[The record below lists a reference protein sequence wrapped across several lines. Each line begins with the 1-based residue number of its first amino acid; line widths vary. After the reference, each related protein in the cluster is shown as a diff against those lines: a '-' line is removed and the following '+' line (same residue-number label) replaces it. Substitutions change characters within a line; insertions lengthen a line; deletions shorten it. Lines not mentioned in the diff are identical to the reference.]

1 MKINIHFGKSGRP
14 VGFSKRQ
21 IARQPGYDQTVTTT
35 KQHLADLFQSA
46 DADTLAGTRDNPDG
60 EDDPIEAA
68 IEEPLRFR
76 DFLILE
82 DGEIAFDEE
91 YVREGDEEDEP

>member
-1 MKINIHFGKSGRP
+1 MITMIHVIIEDDGKVSGY
-14 VGFSKRQ
+14 
-21 IARQPGYDQTVTTT
+21 ATVDYSSSDETETVQET
-35 KQHLADLFQSA
+35 SEDELSAVFEQSGV
-46 DADTLAGTRDNPDG
+46 DELAGVD
-60 EDDPIEAA
+60 EPIEAA